1 MAAALPRGGLL
12 SSLRTLL
19 GSSVGL
25 LRTRLEL
32 LSVEVREEKVRLI
45 SLLTF
50 GAAAFVLLS
59 FGLLFVAAFV
69 TVLLWESH
77 RLLALGA
84 FATVFLGG
92 GLACLAA
99 LLAVLRTP
107 SQLFAA
113 SLAELARDQAT
124 LQADA
129 PPQ

>member
-1 MAAALPRGGLL
+1 L
-12 SSLRTLL
+12 SSLRALL

-32 LSVEVREEKVRLI
+32 LAIEAQEEKVRLI

-59 FGLLFVAAFV
+59 FGLLFLAAFV

-84 FATVFLGG
+84 FTAVFLAGG
-92 GLACLAA
+92 IASFLA
-99 LLAVLRTP
+99 LLGVVRTP
-107 SQLFAA
+107 STLFVA
-113 SLAELARDQAT
+113 SLAELSRDQAA
-124 LQADA
+124 LHGDA

>member
-1 MAAALPRGGLL
+1 MTTAPPRGGLFA
-12 SSLRTLL
+12 SLRTLL

-59 FGLLFVAAFV
+59 FGLLFLAVFV

-84 FATVFLGG
+84 FTAVFLGG
-92 GLACLAA
+92 GIACVGA

-107 SQLFAA
+107 SKLFAA
-113 SLAELARDQAT
+113 SLAELARDQAA

>member
-1 MAAALPRGGLL
+1 MVASPRGGGLL
-12 SSLRTLL
+12 SSLRALL

-32 LSVEVREEKVRLI
+32 LAIEAQEEKVRLI

-59 FGLLFVAAFV
+59 FGLLFLAAFV

-84 FATVFLGG
+84 FTAVFLAGG
-92 GLACLAA
+92 IASFLA
-99 LLAVLRTP
+99 LLGVVRTP
-107 SQLFAA
+107 STLFVA
-113 SLAELARDQAT
+113 SLAELSRDQAA
-124 LQADA
+124 LHGDA